1 MDENKQEMIIQNILS
16 RTSVRHFTGKPIGP
30 LQLQILLRAAMAAP
44 TSMNFQPWHFIVVDD
59 ALLIDKLSKQL
70 PYAKMLKEAGLGIV
84 VCGDVSL
91 YDKVNAMTGE
101 DNTLY
106 WVQDCSA
113 ATENLLLAAHALGLG
128 AVWTGIFPLES
139 RVSLLKELL
148 KLSENLVPLNIIVV
162 GNPVSLSDKGK
173 DKWKP
178 ERIHYNQL

>member
-1 MDENKQEMIIQNILS
+1 NHQPPLTNKTLPRLKTQA
-16 RTSVRHFTGKPIGP
+16 GAPP
-30 LQLQILLRAAMAAP
+30 LPPPAAP

-173 DKWKP
+173 DKWKT
-178 ERIHYNQL
+178 ERISYNQL